1 MILRRHIWS
10 SGILQT
16 TKGLFRTQKTHLTN
30 PKMFSLCDGFLLDQ
44 MYTKEKANEA
54 DKNGNVKSGD
64 IT

>member
-1 MILRRHIWS
+1 
-10 SGILQT
+10 
-16 TKGLFRTQKTHLTN
+16 
-30 PKMFSLCDGFLLDQ
+30 MFSLCVGFLLDQ